1 MTPECT
7 ITVRSPAELLA
18 VTPYVLGFHP
28 ADSVVVIG
36 MDGRSVAFGAR
47 YDLPPPQRDDSEE
60 IAAIVAAQPIQMV
73 TVIGYGPPIRVTPV
87 VLRLAHALTG
97 LGVRVDDVLR
107 VTDGRWWS
115 YVCDNPRCC
124 PPEGK
129 PCHPP
134 DNAIAAQAVFRGQV
148 ALPDRQALVGQ
159 VAAVT
164 GAARAAMVAA
174 TARARAR
181 MTDLAG
187 NDLRDRRAGRLVR
200 RAGRVAV
207 QEAEQL
213 HRAERPLTDDQV
225 AWLGVLLV
233 NGVVYDYA
241 LDRSDRQEWRIRLWT
256 EVVRRVDPAY
266 VAAPAS
272 LLGFAAWRAG
282 QGALARVAVDRALK
296 EAPGHRMAGML
307 DHLLCSGIGPQAVA
321 ALSPPLG
328 SGSATR
334 VRPAGRT
341 AGRAGRGG
349 MARRGAERRMRRA
362 ARRRSL

>member
-7 ITVRSPAELLA
+7 ITVRSPAELIA

-47 YDLPPPQRDDSEE
+47 YDLPPPEE
-60 IAAIVAAQPIQMV
+60 HDYGDLAALVAAQPIQLV
-73 TVIGYGPPIRVTPV
+73 TVIGYGPPARVTPAV
-87 VLRLAHALTG
+87 MRLAHALTA
-97 LGVRVDDVLR
+97 LGVCVDDVLR

-115 YVCDNPRCC
+115 YLCGNPRCC
-124 PPEGK
+124 PPDGK

-134 DNAIAAQAVFRGQV
+134 DNAIAAQAVYRGQV

-159 VAAVT
+159 VAPAT
-164 GAARAAMVAA
+164 GAARDAMVAA

-181 MTDLAG
+181 LTDLTG
-187 NDLRDRRAGRLVR
+187 HDLRDRRSGRLVR
-200 RAGRVAV
+200 RAGRLTV
-207 QEAEQL
+207 QEAERL
-213 HRAERPLTDDQV
+213 HRAGRPLTDDQV

-233 NGVVYDYA
+233 NGVVFGHA
-241 LDRSDRQEWRIRLWT
+241 LDRSDDQEWRIRLWT
-256 EVVRRVDPAY
+256 DVLRRVEPAY
-266 VAAPAS
+266 VAAPAT

-282 QGALARVAVDRALK
+282 QGALARVAVDRALR
-296 EAPGHRMAGML
+296 EAPGHRIAGML

-328 SGSATR
+328 TGRATR
-334 VRPAGRT
+334 VRPAG
-341 AGRAGRGG
+341 AN
-349 MARRGAERRMRRA
+349 RRPRRA
-362 ARRRSL
+362 TRRRSL